1 MGSEAKQC
9 AGTRRDG
16 QRCTAPVMG
25 AGSHCFAHDPER
37 AADRDAARRKGG
49 RNSSRVARIHG
60 LLPPRLMPLFDQLEQ
75 ALADVLSGELDPRQ
89 ATAAAAVGRA
99 MVAVLTSGELEDRLR
114 KIEQERGHAS

>member
-9 AGTRRDG
+9 AGIRRDG
-16 QRCTAPVMG
+16 QRCAAPVMG
-25 AGSHCFAHDPER
+25 AGPHCFAHDPAR

-60 LLPPRLMPLFDQLEQ
+60 LLPPRLLPLFDQLEQ
-75 ALADVLSGELDPRQ
+75 ALADVLSGSLDPRQ

-99 MVAVLTSGELEDRLR
+99 MVSALQAGELEERLR
-114 KIEQERGHAS
+114 RVEQGGHRAS